1 MPFALQA
8 VVWPLELHYDF
19 LTTSCQQEAWPWQ
32 RQDSLNNLEYVSSP
46 DPVAPALVRPGH
58 GPCAVRHWQG
68 FVLAGALVPGGMPV
82 GKLLM
87 DLSYPLLAALQIGH
101 DVLWHWWRLV
111 AIQGLALASR
121 EG

>member
-1 MPFALQA
+1 MPIALQA

-82 GKLLM
+82 GKLLILKTAVKVRQAPEKSPAVTM
-87 DLSYPLLAALQIGH
+87 VIA
-101 DVLWHWWRLV
+101 
-111 AIQGLALASR
+111 
-121 EG
+121 

>member
-1 MPFALQA
+1 MYRHLTLLRLRWYALA
-8 VVWPLELHYDF
+8 TGRVLL
-19 LTTSCQQEAWPWQ
+19 
-32 RQDSLNNLEYVSSP
+32 
-46 DPVAPALVRPGH
+46 
-58 GPCAVRHWQG
+58 RHWQV